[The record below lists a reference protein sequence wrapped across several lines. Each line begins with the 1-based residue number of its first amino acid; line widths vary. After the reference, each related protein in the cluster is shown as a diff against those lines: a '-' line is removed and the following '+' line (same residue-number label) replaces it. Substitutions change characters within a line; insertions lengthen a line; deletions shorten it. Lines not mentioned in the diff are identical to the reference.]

1 MREEKRLSNRETSVV
16 RLVAEG
22 RTNKEI
28 GRILNISLK
37 TVETY
42 RAAAMRKLHLSSLA
56 GLVRY
61 AVRKGLIEP

>member
-1 MREEKRLSNRETSVV
+1 M